1 VVAHRPEVDL
11 LLHSVRVLKDP
22 DAIRL
27 VREILIKGIDWG
39 PFLATAARH
48 RMLSLLYHFLSRACL
63 DALPRERA
71 EQMRR
76 HFLFNGARNLY
87 LVGELFKLLELFEGN
102 GIPAIPFKGP
112 ILGSLAYGNFSLREF
127 GDLDILVPEDHVLR
141 AVDLIGAFGYQN
153 RLVLTRRQAAAYLS
167 EGCEFTFERMDKTV
181 TVDLHWKILR
191 DHAFPF
197 DVKGLWN
204 RMEPVSLAGR
214 EVMSL
219 PMKDVLLVHCA
230 HGSKHQWERLE
241 WIVGLSSLLEA
252 RCAKVDWE
260 SLIAQARS
268 LGSERMLLLGLAL
281 ARDLGTTMLPNQ
293 IDKRINSQPVL
304 RSLVQS
310 VRDRLFIEPEG
321 EQLLER
327 TDRQNVFHL
336 RMRERWRDRFHYL
349 NVRLLRFLKPTSRDQ
364 EMVPVPR
371 ALSFVLYLT
380 RPIRLCREYGGQTFS
395 SLKRMIRSFLCP

>member
-1 VVAHRPEVDL
+1 
-11 LLHSVRVLKDP
+11 
-22 DAIRL
+22 
-27 VREILIKGIDWG
+27 
-39 PFLATAARH
+39 
-48 RMLSLLYHFLSRACL
+48 
-63 DALPRERA
+63 
-71 EQMRR
+71 MRR

-327 TDRQNVFHL
+327 TARQKVFHL

-380 RPIRLCREYGGQTFS
+380 RPIRLYREYGGQTLS